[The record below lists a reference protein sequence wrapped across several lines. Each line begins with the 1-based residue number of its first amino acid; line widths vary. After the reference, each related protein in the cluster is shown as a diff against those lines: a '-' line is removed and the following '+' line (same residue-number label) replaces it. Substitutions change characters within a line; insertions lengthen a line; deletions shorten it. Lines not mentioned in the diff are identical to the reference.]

1 MQGRGLAAEIFLS
14 ALAMLKSEGVEAVR
28 YLCAKENPA
37 AFRLYT
43 RLGHARL
50 EDVVWYDTEFYS
62 FEKLL

>member
-1 MQGRGLAAEIFLS
+1 MAQGLRDGRSPPETTLA
-14 ALAMLKSEGVEAVR
+14 
-28 YLCAKENPA
+28 AKENPA